1 MAIGRTWQESIQKA
15 IRQVDPS
22 YNGFQGDRFDDLDDA
37 LRNPTGT
44 VFFPSSTPEFDHWF
58 NSQDRRWLAV
68 GQALM
73 HENYTVDQVHDL
85 TKIDKWFLHKLMD
98 IVDTQHELEEIGSLF
113 GLRKELVL
121 KAKQQGFS
129 DIQIALAVGC
139 TEGEIRSRRK
149 SMGLK
154 PWVKKIDTLAAEFPA
169 EVRAYFTSF

>member
-1 MAIGRTWQESIQKA
+1 
-15 IRQVDPS
+15 
-22 YNGFQGDRFDDLDDA
+22 
-37 LRNPTGT
+37 
-44 VFFPSSTPEFDHWF
+44 
-58 NSQDRRWLAV
+58 
-68 GQALM
+68 M

-98 IVDTQHELEEIGSLF
+98 IVDTQHELEAIGSLF

-139 TEGEIRSRRK
+139 SEDEIRARRK
-149 SMGLK
+149 SMGVK

-169 EVRAYFTSF
+169 EVRAQIALLKSILQLTCVSRPTTSTPHIMLLATT

>member
-1 MAIGRTWQESIQKA
+1 
-15 IRQVDPS
+15 
-22 YNGFQGDRFDDLDDA
+22 
-37 LRNPTGT
+37 
-44 VFFPSSTPEFDHWF
+44 
-58 NSQDRRWLAV
+58 
-68 GQALM
+68 M

-98 IVDTQHELEEIGSLF
+98 IVETQHELEAIGSLF

-139 TEGEIRSRRK
+139 SEDEVRARRK

-169 EVRAYFTSF
+169 EVRSRHPLRSMSVLLTTFSVRLTTSTLHTTLPATT